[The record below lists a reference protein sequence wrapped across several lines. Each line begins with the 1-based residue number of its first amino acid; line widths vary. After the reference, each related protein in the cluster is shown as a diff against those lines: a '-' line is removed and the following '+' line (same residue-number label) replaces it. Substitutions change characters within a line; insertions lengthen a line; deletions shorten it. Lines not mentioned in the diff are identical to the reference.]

1 MRVSHI
7 IRVRYLNL
15 ISNRIIC
22 RIAYLTRLLKY
33 EIRIFNHTNIFY
45 RTPVSQMTWITSD
58 VSVSPGNKAFL
69 DDVGPI
75 SIRRLSCWLDIGPTY
90 TREVV
95 FAGSQLHGMSL
106 VYARMNTEVYG
117 RLAR

>member
-45 RTPVSQMTWITSD
+45 RTPVSRMTWITSD

-69 DDVGPI
+69 DDVGRI

-90 TREVV
+90 TRL
-95 FAGSQLHGMSL
+95 GSPYFSKP
-106 VYARMNTEVYG
+106 
-117 RLAR
+117 LAKVAKMTDFILANENFL